1 MVHTCRGVFVA
12 GVAALGLLA
21 GSARAAQ
28 AQEAVVRG
36 TISSDRAELV
46 AVAAVQIPEL
56 SLQAFTGA
64 NGRYQISIPA
74 ARVQGQTVTIRVR
87 AIGYK
92 PLTRTLVL
100 SAGEHEVDFTLVTD
114 ANMLEAIVV
123 TGVQDSTRQV
133 LSPLTVQRVDV
144 SVLPLASP
152 DPLRQL
158 QGKVGANIVSGT
170 GRPGTQAS
178 VVLRGPTSLNAAG
191 RSQDPLYI
199 VDGIMINGNLPE
211 ISPQDIESVEVLKGA
226 AGASLYGARAG
237 NGVISIKTKSGNR
250 ALDGAVTFGVR
261 TEAGV
266 SDIERDFGIARF
278 HALLT
283 DETGTRFCAAVTG
296 QPLCARTFDYAA
308 EAARV
313 NNTPGDFTPSAP
325 GFPLDPGS
333 SISPSAV
340 TGRTGNVLKEQFQ
353 LNPWPGVAYNAVA
366 QSVDPQPFTQNSLD
380 LTGRFGGTR
389 FYVSGTNLSERGAIR
404 FLHGFQRNSFRA
416 NVDQIIGTT
425 WNVGIT
431 AFYSR
436 SADDGSNNDG
446 GNNAFFLLTRQPA
459 IANNL
464 ARDTLGRLYIR
475 PNLQGGGGQNS
486 NPLYTFENALRD
498 DISSRFIGGAT
509 VNFTPLNWLTFSS
522 SIGYDQRRASFAQI
536 QDKGFRTTSSTPLTN
551 NGFIFRGAAGAEAVD
566 ANVSASVRR
575 RLGQDLNTRFTARY
589 LFEQRDEEL
598 NTGQGRSLS
607 VKGVTSLGNV
617 TTNQAVASTFTRIRQ
632 IGGSL
637 HGSFEYK
644 ERYILDALVRHD
656 GSSLFGAG
664 NRWATFGR
672 VSGAWRASQE
682 SWWFLPQVN
691 ELKFRASY
699 GTAGGSPNFSAQYE
713 TFNIGAG
720 GLLTLTTLGNRNLK
734 PEMHHEMELGADLE
748 LFNRYGLTA
757 TYARSHI
764 DQQILQVPVSSST
777 GYQNQWQNAGQ
788 LLNITHELSL
798 NIPITR
804 RRDVSWSM
812 SLVYDHNRSWIS
824 RLDVAPYTYGA
835 GQQGTEQMFQ
845 AQQGERVGTF
855 YGRAFLRDCSQ
866 LPAPYNGDCGSAG
879 SSFQTNDEGWL
890 VWVGAGNDPGM
901 GVTHNLWETALP
913 GAQAPWGVGLNWGM
927 PIVLRGD
934 PNNISDARR
943 VALGNA
949 LPDFRFAVTQN
960 VQYRRLSLYVLL
972 DASIG
977 QKVWNEGFH
986 WAHLDFLSHDVDQA
1000 GKSVE
1005 TAKPIG
1011 YYYRAAPP
1019 DNGSGV
1025 GGFYDLLGPNN
1036 FTVEDASYAK
1046 LRELAVSYD
1055 IGRVAGAGNWS
1066 VTVVGRNL
1074 FTITGYRGFDPEVG
1088 IASNPNGN
1096 PGGNP
1101 NTNIAGSR
1109 AINAVDAFV
1118 FPNLRTFTVRL
1129 ATTF

>member
-1 MVHTCRGVFVA
+1 M
-12 GVAALGLLA
+12 
-21 GSARAAQ
+21 
-28 AQEAVVRG
+28 
-36 TISSDRAELV
+36 
-46 AVAAVQIPEL
+46 
-56 SLQAFTGA
+56 
-64 NGRYQISIPA
+64 
-74 ARVQGQTVTIRVR
+74 
-87 AIGYK
+87 
-92 PLTRTLVL
+92 
-100 SAGEHEVDFTLVTD
+100 
-114 ANMLEAIVV
+114 
-123 TGVQDSTRQV
+123 
-133 LSPLTVQRVDV
+133 
-144 SVLPLASP
+144 
-152 DPLRQL
+152 
-158 QGKVGANIVSGT
+158 
-170 GRPGTQAS
+170 
-178 VVLRGPTSLNAAG
+178 
-191 RSQDPLYI
+191 
-199 VDGIMINGNLPE
+199 
-211 ISPQDIESVEVLKGA
+211 
-226 AGASLYGARAG
+226 
-237 NGVISIKTKSGNR
+237 
-250 ALDGAVTFGVR
+250 
-261 TEAGV
+261 
-266 SDIERDFGIARF
+266 
-278 HALLT
+278 
-283 DETGTRFCAAVTG
+283 
-296 QPLCARTFDYAA
+296 
-308 EAARV
+308 
-313 NNTPGDFTPSAP
+313 
-325 GFPLDPGS
+325 
-333 SISPSAV
+333 
-340 TGRTGNVLKEQFQ
+340 
-353 LNPWPGVAYNAVA
+353 
-366 QSVDPQPFTQNSLD
+366 
-380 LTGRFGGTR
+380 
-389 FYVSGTNLSERGAIR
+389 
-404 FLHGFQRNSFRA
+404 
-416 NVDQIIGTT
+416 
-425 WNVGIT
+425 
-431 AFYSR
+431 
-436 SADDGSNNDG
+436 
-446 GNNAFFLLTRQPA
+446 
-459 IANNL
+459 
-464 ARDTLGRLYIR
+464 
-475 PNLQGGGGQNS
+475 
-486 NPLYTFENALRD
+486 
-498 DISSRFIGGAT
+498 
-509 VNFTPLNWLTFSS
+509 
-522 SIGYDQRRASFAQI
+522 
-536 QDKGFRTTSSTPLTN
+536 
-551 NGFIFRGAAGAEAVD
+551 
-566 ANVSASVRR
+566 
-575 RLGQDLNTRFTARY
+575 
-589 LFEQRDEEL
+589 
-598 NTGQGRSLS
+598 
-607 VKGVTSLGNV
+607 
-617 TTNQAVASTFTRIRQ
+617 
-632 IGGSL
+632 
-637 HGSFEYK
+637 
-644 ERYILDALVRHD
+644 DALVRRD
-656 GSSLFGAG
+656 GSSLFGEG

-672 VSGAWRASQE
+672 VSAAWRPSQE

-691 ELKFRASY
+691 EMKLRASY

-734 PEMHHEMELGADLE
+734 PEMHHEMELGTDLE
-748 LFNRYGLTA
+748 LFGRYGLTA

-866 LPAPYNGDCGSAG
+866 LPAPYNGDCGGTG

-960 VQYRRLSLYVLL
+960 VQYRRLSLNVLL

-1036 FTVEDASYAK
+1036 FSVEDASYAK

-1074 FTITGYRGFDPEVG
+1074 FTITGYRGFDPEVALWR
-1088 IASNPNGN
+1088 IQTAIRAA
-1096 PGGNP
+1096 
-1101 NTNIAGSR
+1101 TRTRTSR
-1109 AINAVDAFV
+1109 ARARST
-1118 FPNLRTFTVRL
+1118 PWTHSCSRTCARSPS
-1129 ATTF
+1129 AMTTF

>member
-1 MVHTCRGVFVA
+1 MVHTCRGVFFA

-28 AQEAVVRG
+28 AQEAVIRG
-36 TISSDRAELV
+36 TVSSDRGELV

-56 SLQAFTGA
+56 NLQVFTGA
-64 NGRYQISIPA
+64 NGRFQISIPA

-92 PLTRTLVL
+92 PSTQTLVL
-100 SAGEHEVDFTLVTD
+100 SAGEHDVNVALVTD

-133 LSPLTVQRVDV
+133 LSPLTVQRVDI

-199 VDGIMINGNLPE
+199 VDGVMINGNLPE

-237 NGVISIKTKSGNR
+237 NGVISIKTKTGSR
-250 ALDGAVTFGVR
+250 ALEGVNFGVR

-283 DETGTRFCAAVTG
+283 DETGTRFCQAVTG

-308 EAARV
+308 EAYRV
-313 NNTPGDFTPSAP
+313 NNTPGDFAPSTP

-333 SISPSAV
+333 SISASAV

-389 FYVSGTNLSERGAIR
+389 FYVSATNLSERGAIR

-416 NVDQIIGTT
+416 NVDQLIGTT
-425 WNVGIT
+425 WNVGVT

-459 IANNL
+459 IVNTL

-475 PNLQGGGGQNS
+475 PNLQGGGGQNA
-486 NPLYTFENALRD
+486 NPLYGFENALRD

-536 QDKGFRTTSSTPLTN
+536 QDKGYRTTSSTPLTN

-566 ANVSASVRR
+566 ANVSVSVRR
-575 RLGQDLNTRFTARY
+575 KLANNLNSRFTARY

-644 ERYILDALVRHD
+644 ERYILDALVRQD

-672 VSGAWRASQE
+672 VSAAWRPSQE
-682 SWWFLPQVN
+682 PWWFLPNMN
-691 ELKFRASY
+691 ELKLRASY

-748 LFNRYGLTA
+748 LFGRYGLTA
-757 TYARSHI
+757 TYARSKI

-804 RRDVSWSM
+804 SRELSWQM
-812 SLVYDHNRSWIS
+812 GVVYDHNRSWIA

-845 AQQGERVGTF
+845 AQEGERVGTF

-866 LPAPYNGDCGSAG
+866 LPAPYNGDCGGAG

-913 GAQAPWGVGLNWGM
+913 GSLAPWGVALNWGM

-934 PNNISDARR
+934 ANNIQDARR

-960 VQYRRLSLYVLL
+960 VQFRRFNLYALV

-986 WAHLDFLSHDVDQA
+986 WAHLDFLSHDVDQT

-1046 LRELAVSYD
+1046 LRELALSYD

>member
-1 MVHTCRGVFVA
+1 MVHTCRKVVLAAF
-12 GVAALGLLA
+12 AALGVLA
-21 GSARAAQ
+21 GSARGAQ

-36 TISSDRAELV
+36 LVNSDRGELV

-56 SLQAFTGA
+56 NLQAFTGA
-64 NGRYQISIPA
+64 NGRFQITIPA
-74 ARVQGQTVTIRVR
+74 ARVQGQTVTLRVR

-92 PLTRTLVL
+92 PTTQSLVL
-100 SAGEHEVDFTLVTD
+100 AAGEHEINFTLATD
-114 ANMLEAIVV
+114 VNMLEAIVV

-144 SVLPLASP
+144 SILPLASP

-178 VVLRGPTSLNAAG
+178 VVLRGPTSLNASG

-199 VDGIMINGNLPE
+199 VDGVMINGALPE

-237 NGVISIKTKSGNR
+237 NGVISIKTKTGNR
-250 ALDGAVTFGVR
+250 MLEGDVVFGVR

-283 DETGTRFCAAVTG
+283 DETGTRFCASVTG

-308 EAARV
+308 EAARI
-313 NNTPGDFTPSAP
+313 NNLPGDFTPSAP

-353 LNPWPGVAYNAVA
+353 LNPWPGTAYNAVR

-389 FYVSGTNLSERGAIR
+389 FYVSATNLSERGAIR
-404 FLHGFQRNSFRA
+404 FLNGFQRNSFRA
-416 NVDQIIGTT
+416 NVDQIIGAQ
-425 WNVGIT
+425 WNVGVT

-436 SADDGSNNDG
+436 SQDDGANNDG

-459 IANNL
+459 IANTL

-486 NPLYTFENALRD
+486 NPLYNFENALRD
-498 DISSRFIGGAT
+498 DISSRFIGGTT
-509 VNFTPLNWLTFSS
+509 VNFTPVNWVTFST
-522 SIGYDQRRASFAQI
+522 SIGYDQRKTSFAQI
-536 QDKGFRTTSSTPLTN
+536 QDKGYRTTSSTPLTN
-551 NGFIFRGAAGAEAVD
+551 NGFIFRGGTGAEAID
-566 ANVSASVRR
+566 ANFSASVRR
-575 RLGQDLNTRFTARY
+575 RLAQDLMGRFTARY

-598 NTGQGRSLS
+598 NSGQGRSLS

-617 TTNQAVASTFTRIRQ
+617 TTNQSVASTFTRIRQ
-632 IGGSL
+632 VGYSM
-637 HGSFEYK
+637 HGNFEFK
-644 ERYILDALVRHD
+644 ERYILDALVRRD
-656 GSSLFGAG
+656 GSSLFGSG

-672 VSGAWRASQE
+672 VSGAWRPSQE

-691 ELKFRASY
+691 EAKLRASY

-720 GLLTLTTLGNRNLK
+720 GLLTLTTLGNKNLQ
-734 PEMHHEMELGADLE
+734 PEIHHELELGADLE
-748 LFNRYGLTA
+748 LFRRYGLTV
-757 TYARSHI
+757 TYARSNI
-764 DQQILQVPVSSST
+764 DNQILQVPVSSST
-777 GYQNQWQNAGQ
+777 GYQNQWQNAGA

-804 RRDVSWSM
+804 SRDLSWTM
-812 SLVYDHNRSWIS
+812 GVVYDHNRSWIS

-855 YGRAFLRDCSQ
+855 YGRAFLQSCSQ
-866 LPAPYNGDCGSAG
+866 LPDPYAADCGGAG
-879 SSFQTNDEGWL
+879 SSFQLNDEGWL
-890 VWVGAGNDPGM
+890 VWVGAGNDASM
-901 GVTHNLWETALP
+901 GITHNLWETALP
-913 GAQAPWGVGLNWGM
+913 GSQAPWGVGLNWGM

-934 PNNISDARR
+934 PNNIQDARR

-960 VQYRRLSLYVLL
+960 VQFRKFSVYALL

-977 QKVWNEGFH
+977 QQVWNEGFH
-986 WAHLDFLSHDVDQA
+986 WAHLDFLSHDVDQS

-1005 TAKPIG
+1005 NAKPIG

-1036 FTVEDASYAK
+1036 FSVEDASYAK

-1055 IGRVAGAGNWS
+1055 IGRIAGSGNWS
-1066 VTVVGRNL
+1066 VTLVGRNL

-1088 IASNPNGN
+1088 IATN

>member
-1 MVHTCRGVFVA
+1 MVHTCRGVFFA

-36 TISSDRAELV
+36 TVSSDRGELV

-56 SLQAFTGA
+56 NLQVFTGA
-64 NGRYQISIPA
+64 NGRFQISIPA

-92 PLTRTLVL
+92 PSSQTLVL
-100 SAGEHEVDFTLVTD
+100 SAGEHDVNVALVTD

-199 VDGIMINGNLPE
+199 VDGVFINGNLPE

-237 NGVISIKTKSGNR
+237 NGVISIKTKTGSR
-250 ALDGAVTFGVR
+250 ALEGVNFGVR

-283 DETGTRFCAAVTG
+283 DETGTRFCQSVTG
-296 QPLCARTFDYAA
+296 QPVCARTFDYAA

-313 NNTPGDFTPSAP
+313 NNTPGDFAPSAP

-353 LNPWPGVAYNAVA
+353 LAPWPGVAYNAVA
-366 QSVDPQPFTQNSLD
+366 QTVDPQPFTQNSLD

-389 FYVSGTNLSERGAIR
+389 FYVSATNLSERGAIR

-416 NVDQIIGTT
+416 NVDQLIGTT
-425 WNVGIT
+425 WNVGVT

-436 SADDGSNNDG
+436 SADDGANNDG
-446 GNNAFFLLTRQPA
+446 GNNAFFRLTRVPA
-459 IANNL
+459 IVNTL

-475 PNLQGGGGQNS
+475 PNLQGGGGQNE
-486 NPLYTFENALRD
+486 NPLYSFENALRD
-498 DISSRFIGGAT
+498 DIASRFIGGVT
-509 VNFTPLNWLTFSS
+509 VNFTPLQWLNFSS
-522 SIGYDQRRASFAQI
+522 SIGYDQRRTSFAQI
-536 QDKGFRTTSSTPLTN
+536 QDKGYRTTSSTPLTN

-575 RLGQDLNTRFTARY
+575 RLAQNLNARFTARY

-598 NTGQGRSLS
+598 NSGQGRSLS

-617 TTNQAVASTFTRIRQ
+617 TSNQSVASTFTRVRQ
-632 IGGSL
+632 IGQSL

-644 ERYILDALVRHD
+644 ERYILDALVRRD
-656 GSSLFGAG
+656 GSSLFGEG

-672 VSGAWRASQE
+672 VSGAWRPSQE

-691 ELKFRASY
+691 EMKLRASY

-748 LFNRYGLTA
+748 LFGRYGLTA
-757 TYARSHI
+757 TYARSKI

-804 RRDVSWSM
+804 SRDLSWQM
-812 SLVYDHNRSWIS
+812 GVVYDHNRSWIA

-855 YGRAFLRDCSQ
+855 YGRAFLRDCAQ
-866 LPAPYNGDCGSAG
+866 LPAPFNGDCGGAG
-879 SSFQTNDEGWL
+879 SAFQYNDEGWL
-890 VWVGAGNDPGM
+890 VWVGDGNNPGM
-901 GVTHNLWETALP
+901 
-913 GAQAPWGVGLNWGM
+913 
-927 PIVLRGD
+927 
-934 PNNISDARR
+934 
-943 VALGNA
+943 
-949 LPDFRFAVTQN
+949 
-960 VQYRRLSLYVLL
+960 
-972 DASIG
+972 
-977 QKVWNEGFH
+977 
-986 WAHLDFLSHDVDQA
+986 
-1000 GKSVE
+1000 
-1005 TAKPIG
+1005 
-1011 YYYRAAPP
+1011 
-1019 DNGSGV
+1019 
-1025 GGFYDLLGPNN
+1025 
-1036 FTVEDASYAK
+1036 
-1046 LRELAVSYD
+1046 
-1055 IGRVAGAGNWS
+1055 
-1066 VTVVGRNL
+1066 
-1074 FTITGYRGFDPEVG
+1074 
-1088 IASNPNGN
+1088 
-1096 PGGNP
+1096 
-1101 NTNIAGSR
+1101 
-1109 AINAVDAFV
+1109 
-1118 FPNLRTFTVRL
+1118 
-1129 ATTF
+1129 